1 MQGNADDPAR
11 AVADKA
17 QALFDSKE
25 MLCAE
30 AVLSAVN
37 EGLGGGLDPELARSL
52 AQAFGSGLGGAGC
65 LCGAVNGA
73 ALSLA
78 LVLSK
83 ALPPAEVRKASKE
96 LHDRFKELHG
106 STCCRVLTKK
116 LKADP
121 AGHLAHCSGL
131 SRSGA
136 GLAVSII
143 LDRLPELAAGADVK
157 ALARRRSRL
166 GSLLRRLADRLG

>member
-1 MQGNADDPAR
+1 MQTDGEDIAQ
-11 AVADKA
+11 AVAAKA

-25 MLCAE
+25 MLCAD
-30 AVLSAVN
+30 AVVSAVN
-37 EGLGGGLDPELARSL
+37 EGLGGGLDPDLARSL
-52 AQAFGSGLGGAGC
+52 AAAFGSGLGGAGC
-65 LCGAVNGA
+65 LCGAMNGA

-83 ALPPAEVRKASKE
+83 SLPPAEVRKAAKK

-106 STCCRVLTKK
+106 STCCRVLTKAV
-116 LKADP
+116 KADP
-121 AGHLAHCSGL
+121 AKHLAHCSGL
-131 SRSGA
+131 TKSGA
-136 GLAVSII
+136 ELAVAII
-143 LDRLPELAAGADVK
+143 LDRCPEAVGRADTV